1 MKISDVKTIS
11 ANRFLFVQIT
21 TDEGIVGIGE
31 SGTWAFQDAAREA
44 VNSFIPYLIG
54 KDPLQIEHHWQYM
67 YRSYHFRGAAIM
79 GAISA
84 IDIALWDI
92 AGKYY
97 NCPVYQMLGG
107 KVRDKARVYY
117 HVGGGEIDAMVK
129 NLKDA
134 KAKGFT
140 AVGHLSPF
148 LDEPRTQ
155 VFNEGTFAKKIG
167 DAIDRVAAYREAVG
181 NDVDLCV
188 EIHRR
193 LNIPEAIAFARGIEE
208 YHPFFLEDPTT
219 PDNFDSM
226 EYIASRINIPVAT
239 GERYHTPQEF
249 AMLIKHDGAQYVR
262 PDICLCGGITGG
274 KKIAAM
280 AEANGIMVVPHNPL
294 SPVSTAACIQIAACI
309 PNFALQE
316 FPGDDRPCTT
326 DRYISH
332 EIETKKGCFRQG
344 DVVKETIPCVD
355 GYLQI
360 PTKPGI
366 GVELAEG
373 IEEKFPY
380 ERRAIV
386 TRLGI
391 DGAVVDQ

>member
-21 TDEGIVGIGE
+21 TDEGIVGVGE

-44 VNSFIPYLIG
+44 VNSFIPYLLG

-97 NCPVYQMLGG
+97 NCPVYQLLGG

-344 DVVKETIPCVD
+344 DVVKETIPCID

-366 GVELAEG
+366 GVELAED
-373 IEEKFPY
+373 IEKKFPY
-380 ERRAIV
+380 ERRAVV

>member
-1 MKISDVKTIS
+1 MKITEVKTIM
-11 ANRFLFVQIT
+11 ANRFLFVKIS
-21 TDEGIVGIGE
+21 TDEGIVGYGE
-31 SGTWAFQDAAREA
+31 SGAWAFQDSVKEA
-44 VNSFIPYLIG
+44 VATFAMYLEG

-67 YRSYHFRGAAIM
+67 YRAFHFRGAAIM

-97 NCPVYQMLGG
+97 GCPVYQMLGG

-117 HVGGGEIDAMVK
+117 HVGGGDIDTMVK

-155 VFNEGTFAKKIG
+155 VYSEVSFAKKIG
-167 DAIDRVAAYREAVG
+167 DAVERVAAYREAVG

-188 EIHRR
+188 EIHRQ
-193 LNIPEAIAFARGIEE
+193 LNIPEAIAFARGIEP
-208 YHPFFLEDPTT
+208 YRPFFLEDPTT

-226 EYIASRINIPVAT
+226 IDIASRIDIPVAT

-249 AMLIKHDGAQYVR
+249 AMLLKRNGAQYIR

-280 AEANGIMVVPHNPL
+280 AEANGVLVVPHNPL
-294 SPVSTAACIQIAACI
+294 SPISTAACIQIAASA

-316 FPGDDRPCTT
+316 YPGDDRPSTT
-326 DRYISH
+326 DHFSTLQNK
-332 EIETKKGCFRQG
+332 TKDAFRQG
-344 DVVKETIPCVD
+344 DVVKETIKCVD

-360 PTKPGI
+360 PTAPGI
-366 GVELAEG
+366 GVELIDDLETR
-373 IEEKFPY
+373 FPY
-380 ERRAIV
+380 KRRGIL
-386 TRLGI
+386 TRVGV

>member
-1 MKISDVKTIS
+1 MKIKEVKPLL

-21 TDEGIVGIGE
+21 TDEGIVGVGE
-31 SGTWAFQDAAREA
+31 SGAWAFQDAAREA
-44 VNSFIPYLIG
+44 VNTFALYLEG
-54 KDPLQIEHHWQYM
+54 KDPLTIEHHWQYM
-67 YRSYHFRGAAIM
+67 YRSFHFRGAAIM

-97 NCPVYQMLGG
+97 GCPVYQLLGG

-117 HVGGGEIDAMVK
+117 HVGGSDLDSMIR
-129 NLKDA
+129 NLKEA

-155 VFNEGTFAKKIG
+155 VYGDVSFAKKIEK
-167 DAIDRVAAYREAVG
+167 AIGRVAAYREAVG

-188 EIHRR
+188 EIHRQ
-193 LNIPEAIAFARGIEE
+193 LNIPEAIAFAHGIEE
-208 YHPFFLEDPTT
+208 FHPFFLEDPTT

-226 EYIASRINIPVAT
+226 IEIASKINIPVAT

-249 AMLIKHDGAQYVR
+249 AMLLKRDGAQYVR

-274 KKIAAM
+274 KKIAAL
-280 AEANGIMVVPHNPL
+280 AEANGVMVVPHNPL
-294 SPVSTAACIQIAACI
+294 SPVSTAACIQIAAI
-309 PNFALQE
+309 APNFALQE
-316 FPGDDRPCTT
+316 FPGDDRPSTT
-326 DRYISH
+326 DHFSTIMN
-332 EIETKKGCFRQG
+332 KNKDDFCQG
-344 DVVKETIPCVD
+344 DVVKETIPYAD
-355 GYLQI
+355 GYLKI
-360 PTKPGI
+360 PVKPGI
-366 GVELAEG
+366 GVKLADDVETR
-373 IEEKFPY
+373 FPY
-380 ERRAIV
+380 KRRGV
-386 TRLGI
+386 LTRVGV

>member
-44 VNSFIPYLIG
+44 VNSFIPYLLG

-97 NCPVYQMLGG
+97 NCPVYQLLGG

-309 PNFALQE
+309 PNFSLQE

-332 EIETKKGCFRQG
+332 EIETKQGCFRQG
-344 DVVKETIPCVD
+344 DVVKETIPCID

-366 GVELAEG
+366 GVELAED

-386 TRLGI
+386 TRLGV

>member
-1 MKISDVKTIS
+1 MKITEVKTIM

-21 TDEGIVGIGE
+21 TDEGITGVGE
-31 SGTWAFQDAAREA
+31 SGAWAFQDSVKEA
-44 VNSFIPYLIG
+44 VNTFAMYLTG
-54 KDPLQIEHHWQYM
+54 KDPLLIEHHWQYM
-67 YRSYHFRGAAIM
+67 YRAFHFRGAAIM

-97 NCPVYQMLGG
+97 GCPVYQLLGG

-117 HVGGGEIDAMVK
+117 HVAGGDLDSMVQ
-129 NLKDA
+129 NLKEA

-148 LDEPRTQ
+148 LDEPRTK
-155 VFNEGTFAKKIG
+155 VYGEVAFANKISK
-167 DAIDRVAAYREAVG
+167 AVDRVAAYREAVG

-188 EIHRR
+188 EIHRQ

-208 YHPFFLEDPTT
+208 YNPYFLEDPTT

-226 EYIASRINIPVAT
+226 IQIASRINIPVAT

-249 AMLIKHDGAQYVR
+249 AMLMKRDGAQYVR

-280 AEANGIMVVPHNPL
+280 AEANGVLVVPHNPL
-294 SPVSTAACIQIAACI
+294 SPVSTAACIQIAAI
-309 PNFALQE
+309 SPNFALQE
-316 FPGDDRPCTT
+316 FPGDDRPSTT
-326 DRYISH
+326 DHFSTITNKTRDS
-332 EIETKKGCFRQG
+332 FRQG
-344 DVVKETIPCVD
+344 DVVKEPIKCVD
-355 GYLQI
+355 GFLQI
-360 PTKPGI
+360 PTTPGI
-366 GVELAEG
+366 GVELADD
-373 IEEKFPY
+373 IETRFPY
-380 ERRAIV
+380 KRRGV
-386 TRLGI
+386 LTRVGV

>member
-44 VNSFIPYLIG
+44 VNSFIPYLLG

-97 NCPVYQMLGG
+97 NCPVYQLLGG

-219 PDNFDSM
+219 PDTFDSM

-332 EIETKKGCFRQG
+332 EIETKQGCFRQG

-366 GVELAEG
+366 GVELAED

-386 TRLGI
+386 TRLGV

>member
-44 VNSFIPYLIG
+44 VNSFIPYLLG

-97 NCPVYQMLGG
+97 NCPVYQLLGG

-332 EIETKKGCFRQG
+332 EIETKQGCFRQG
-344 DVVKETIPCVD
+344 DVVKETIPCID

-366 GVELAEG
+366 GVELAED

-386 TRLGI
+386 TRLGV